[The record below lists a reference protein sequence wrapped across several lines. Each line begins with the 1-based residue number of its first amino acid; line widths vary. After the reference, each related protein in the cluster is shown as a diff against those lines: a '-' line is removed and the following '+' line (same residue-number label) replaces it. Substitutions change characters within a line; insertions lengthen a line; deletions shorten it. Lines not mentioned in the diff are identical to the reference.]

1 MIQHIGFLRPALP
14 AIRHHHERLDGHGY
28 PDGLSGEKI
37 PLEARILA
45 VADSYD
51 AMTSDRPYRSPLSH
65 EAGAAEL
72 RRCAGTQFD
81 RQCVEAFLGLLGDAS
96 ELVLTSHAQGV
107 A

>member
-28 PDGLSGEKI
+28 PDGLSEEQI

-65 EAGAAEL
+65 AAAAAEL
-72 RRCAGTQFD
+72 RRCTGTQFD
-81 RQCVEAFLGLLGDAS
+81 LQCVEAFLGLLGDAS